1 MQSQLSHKD
10 TNKPSNINNNSTSL
24 GQAKFKQIHMG
35 AAVVEAEEEE
45 GVGVVGE
52 AMVEGMVDMITTKE
66 VMVDMDTRVDMD
78 TKGGMA
84 TREDMATIKVVME
97 GMVTTKVDME
107 DMKMVAG
114 TTTGT
119 EVVVVAGA
127 VEEATGD
134 MVVQED
140 MNVQVRHMNVVAEV
154 EVAQAAEAMPG
165 AVDEWAVAVGEATK
179 TIRSTLVGCASPVV
193 GCCMKNKNCGCV
205 LHGTEP

>member
-1 MQSQLSHKD
+1 
-10 TNKPSNINNNSTSL
+10 
-24 GQAKFKQIHMG
+24 
-35 AAVVEAEEEE
+35 
-45 GVGVVGE
+45 VVGE

-205 LHGTEP
+205 LHRTEP